1 MAQPLQYYYYY
12 WMLEVEVA
20 AADLCYVNLNFGYCY
35 CCFGTSMVKNTMI
48 FFCKKNYYTLTMIE
62 GYRVFPQYT

>member
-1 MAQPLQYYYYY
+1 MAQPLQYYYY

-48 FFCKKNYYTLTMIE
+48 FFCKKIKMSQIGHWLFTGLH
-62 GYRVFPQYT
+62 P